1 MLGIKPKTFWLGVG
15 HRNHY
20 TILIS
25 FLMDEQCSSTI
36 SNTRFCLRQC
46 DKRCVCVCVCI
57 GGGLT
62 CWHALM
68 ARRGGDPGPPAGL
81 NVDQTDRREFVSR
94 STAVTLQWQS

>member
-1 MLGIKPKTFWLGVG
+1 M
-15 HRNHY
+15 
-20 TILIS
+20 
-25 FLMDEQCSSTI
+25 
-36 SNTRFCLRQC
+36 
-46 DKRCVCVCVCI
+46 CVCV